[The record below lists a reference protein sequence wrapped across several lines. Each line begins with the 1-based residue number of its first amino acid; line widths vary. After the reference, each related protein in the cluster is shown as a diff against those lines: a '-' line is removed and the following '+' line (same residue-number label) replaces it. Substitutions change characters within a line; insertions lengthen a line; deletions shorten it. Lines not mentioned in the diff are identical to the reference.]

1 MQLYLACIE
10 LLTYVTFVRLT
21 SVWISGCMVKVFFSF
36 FSWIKICMHKVRLK
50 VVESLEHF
58 SSSVLWICDA
68 EAWYLP
74 SGVAAG
80 WSGWATAYP
89 MGRPTGPPIQR
100 AQQPKQKRNMQH
112 TFTHVV
118 SAPALARPLSHRPQ
132 TTALCRSTAT
142 AEGRRSVCGAIDF
155 TWPPAPASHRLSSP
169 AEAAKPEH
177 RPTGRNNGEVNFFSK
192 PYFLSLQF

>member
-58 SSSVLWICDA
+58 SSSVLWRCDA

-74 SGVAAG
+74 PFAPSNLSLRKSAVRTFCEELRLQLQCNVA
-80 WSGWATAYP
+80 
-89 MGRPTGPPIQR
+89 GRLFISSLTDHALLLQLS
-100 AQQPKQKRNMQH
+100 
-112 TFTHVV
+112 THDDH
-118 SAPALARPLSHRPQ
+118 ALLARLFSPMQGNEMIWGYRGHSWPRLNQFYGSGS
-132 TTALCRSTAT
+132 TTKKKKKL
-142 AEGRRSVCGAIDF
+142 
-155 TWPPAPASHRLSSP
+155 L
-169 AEAAKPEH
+169 
-177 RPTGRNNGEVNFFSK
+177 
-192 PYFLSLQF
+192 